1 MQLLA
6 LALEQEREVQE
17 QERADVEA
25 LADVERARQRESLAA
40 RGEAAKQSR
49 FLDEASRQVLASAT
63 TLL

>member
-17 QERADVEA
+17 QERADVQA

-40 RGEAAKQSR
+40 RGEAAKESR
-49 FLDEASRQVLASAT
+49 FLDEASRQVAT
-63 TLL
+63 TAALL